1 MARYPNLD
9 PYLVAIPVVDLWVF
23 RRVADPTKNGC
34 LASVCAPNNQDPE
47 AAKLFLEVL
56 EVLCISCRH
65 SEQ

>member
-1 MARYPNLD
+1 MATYPNLD

-34 LASVCAPNNQDPE
+34 LASVCAPDNQDPE

-56 EVLCISCRH
+56 EVLCIFFRH
-65 SEQ
+65 SER